1 MKPRLRRISLI
12 LLLLNSL
19 LSSGQVIAS
28 NKTTPHLKTC
38 QQFVQQ
44 VTMPS
49 SSASGSELSQ
59 QITQAVQCTSLFM
72 RREQLNTTKQFL
84 QHYLEKIQPYLT
96 QCQVQANCQPTLQ
109 QYLPVLYIRQ
119 YNLYNIA
126 ATQAK
131 LTGDTQQSYPLFKQ
145 ALIALNKALQFN
157 VSNDTITLLSIFKSH
172 LLIELANIDELNN
185 DLANMNNKIQQV
197 KNNIDDLIAQSGK
210 QLDDPTI
217 TLITNFA
224 LFYLQRQQYTQAESL
239 LQHTLPKTPDNS
251 TNRYLI
257 NDLLGQTYDG
267 FWQQT
272 KQEPDWLTAEQHF
285 KNNQLITQSH
295 PFTTLSRLTSQ
306 ITIASFYIDSEKSG
320 NIQQGIQLL
329 KDSLKQL
336 QSRKKTYHSTA
347 SNTSLE
353 RSLRQ
358 ALALNISTKLAE
370 AYIKQAQYTAAK
382 QPLYDLLKTPS
393 SFLAGMK
400 GSKTY
405 SLQLLAE
412 ISSYEDDYA
421 KALQYIQRAYQTFNN
436 DTALSNEQAQA
447 LQQLAQ
453 AHLAILQRGIAKQQL
468 TATTVM
474 PEAFIA
480 MQRAQGI
487 QRMHSLE
494 RLVLK
499 RTVPELQPLLTRLWQ
514 AQTQLH
520 WQDQQQTKQLTQ
532 TPSNAAWNTALM
544 SGKTAHTA
552 FNLLQEIQ
560 TLHQTLKQ
568 KSPEYSQYLAPEPL
582 NLTQAQAL
590 LKPQEALLL
599 WAVGHDNAF
608 LMVVPYQQAPQFF
621 SLNTDQ
627 VQLAKILN
635 RTQPHG
641 FLQTLTDPTQ
651 PFDTQMAY
659 ALYQIIFAPAESV
672 LTHTTHLLLV
682 PDNST
687 QDIPFPALLTS
698 AASTNTP
705 DHATEYAELAWFINR
720 YAISYLPS
728 ARALADLQQTLTP
741 TVAKPSSTA
750 FVGFADPI
758 LYGDNHTTKTA
769 VLLNQMLTDMQDTSA
784 TDSPYLKKPSLLA
797 THLTPLP
804 ETATE
809 IQHIAQLL
817 PHSTTALFLQ
827 AQATETQLKMLNQTG
842 QLQQANLLMFATHAL
857 LPADRPTN
865 QAFYALE
872 PALVLTPPSQGSAN
886 DDGYLTASEI
896 ARLNL
901 HAEWVILSAC
911 KTGTVTAR
919 DASTG
924 LSQLAQAFFMAGAR
938 SVLAAQWNIRSQA
951 TTRFMTQLFEHLQHT
966 PHRAKALQYTMQTM
980 SHQPSQCG
988 LWCLLG
994 GEKPLNPAHP
1004 ALWAGFTIYGAG
1016 DEWPALMNTTAP
1028 FNADDNSGI
1037 ANGTVQ
1043 IRH

>member
-1 MKPRLRRISLI
+1 MKPLLRRISLI
-12 LLLLNSL
+12 LLLLNGIF
-19 LSSGQVIAS
+19 SSKQIIA
-28 NKTTPHLKTC
+28 NNNAAPNLKFCQHFAQKIITPT
-38 QQFVQQ
+38 
-44 VTMPS
+44 P
-49 SSASGSELSQ
+49 SASSLELSQ

-72 RREQLNTTKQFL
+72 RHEQFNEAKQFL
-84 QHYLEKIQPYLT
+84 QYYLEKIQPHLA
-96 QCQVQANCQPTLQ
+96 QCQVQTNCHPNLQ

-131 LTGDTQQSYPLFKQ
+131 LTGDTQQSYPLFKK
-145 ALIALNKALQFN
+145 ALIALNKALQLT
-157 VSNDTITLLSIFKSH
+157 SQDDRALLSIFKNH
-172 LLIELANIDELNN
+172 LLIELASIDELNN
-185 DLANMNNKIQQV
+185 DLASMNNKTQQV
-197 KNNIDDLIAQSGK
+197 KNSIDHIIEQSTEK
-210 QLDDPTI
+210 LDDPTI
-217 TLITNFA
+217 TLITTFA
-224 LFYLQRQQYTQAESL
+224 LFYLQHQQYAQAETL
-239 LQHTLPKTPDNS
+239 LQHTLPKTPKNS
-251 TNRYLI
+251 TSRYLI
-257 NDLLGQTYDG
+257 NDLLGQTYYG

-285 KNNQLITQSH
+285 KNNQLITKNNQ
-295 PFTTLSRLTSQ
+295 FTTLNRLTSQ
-306 ITIASFYIDSEKSG
+306 ITIASFYVDSEKSE

-336 QSRKKTYHSTA
+336 KHHLKAHRAITPNTTLEHSI
-347 SNTSLE
+347 
-353 RSLRQ
+353 Q
-358 ALALNISTKLAE
+358 HALQLNITTKLAE
-370 AYIKQAQYTAAK
+370 AYIKQAQYMAAK
-382 QPLYDLLKTPS
+382 KPLYELLETPS

-421 KALQYIQRAYQTFNN
+421 KALQYIQQAYQTFTT

-453 AHLAILQRGIAKQQL
+453 THLAILQRGIAKQYL
-468 TATTVM
+468 TATTIM

-499 RTVPELQPLLTRLWQ
+499 RTSPELQPLLTRLWQ

-520 WQDQQQTKQLTQ
+520 WQDQQQTEQLTQ
-532 TPSNAAWNTALM
+532 APSKHVRNPLLINGKAANISL
-544 SGKTAHTA
+544 
-552 FNLLQEIQ
+552 NLLQEIQ

-582 NLTQAQAL
+582 TLPQAQAL

-599 WAVGHDNAF
+599 WTVSRDNTF
-608 LMVVPYQQAPQFF
+608 LMVIPYQKAPQFIP
-621 SLNTDQ
+621 LNTDQ
-627 VQLAKILN
+627 SQLTKVLN

-641 FLQTLTDPTQ
+641 FLQNLTDPTQ
-651 PFDTQMAY
+651 SFDTKMAY
-659 ALYQIIFAPAESV
+659 ALYQTIFAPAESA

-682 PDNST
+682 PDDST
-687 QDIPFPALLTS
+687 QDIPFPALLRAPAS
-698 AASTNTP
+698 SNNAARP
-705 DHATEYAELAWFINR
+705 VEYKELAWFINR
-720 YAISYLPS
+720 YAVSYLPS

-741 TVAKPSSTA
+741 TTPKPTSTA
-750 FVGFADPI
+750 FVGFADPA
-758 LYGDNHTTKTA
+758 LHSDKYEPNTA
-769 VLLNQMLTDMQDTSA
+769 LLFNQMLTDMQDTPP
-784 TDSPYLKKPSLLA
+784 TDSPYLKRPSLLA
-797 THLTPLP
+797 TYLTPLP

-809 IQHIAQLL
+809 IKYIAQLL

-827 AQATETQLKMLNQTG
+827 AQATETQLKTLNQTG

-857 LPADRPTN
+857 LPTDKPTN

-872 PALVLTPPSQGSAN
+872 PALVLTPPTQGSAN

-911 KTGTVTAR
+911 KTGTITAR

-951 TTRFMTQLFEHLQHT
+951 TTRFMTQLFTHLQHT

-980 SHQPSQCG
+980 NHQPSQCG

-994 GEKPLNPAHP
+994 GEKPSNPAHP
-1004 ALWAGFTIYGAG
+1004 ALWAGFAIYGAG
-1016 DEWPALMNTTAP
+1016 DELPALVSTTAP

-1043 IRH
+1043 IQH

>member
-1 MKPRLRRISLI
+1 MKPLLRRISLT
-12 LLLLNSL
+12 LLLLNGMFSNE
-19 LSSGQVIAS
+19 QVIAN
-28 NKTTPHLKTC
+28 NKATPHLKAC
-38 QQFVQQ
+38 QQFAQQ
-44 VTMPS
+44 ITIPS
-49 SSASGSELSQ
+49 SSASSSEFSQ

-72 RREQLNTTKQFL
+72 RHEQLNTAGQFL
-84 QHYLEKIQPYLT
+84 QHYLEKIQPHLT
-96 QCQVQANCQPTLQ
+96 QCQAQDNCQPTLQ

-131 LTGDTQQSYPLFKQ
+131 LTGNTQQSQPLFKQ
-145 ALIALNKALQFN
+145 SLMALNKALQLT
-157 VSNDTITLLSIFKSH
+157 SHHDTALLSIFKNH
-172 LLIELANIDELNN
+172 LLIELASIDELNN
-185 DLANMNNKIQQV
+185 DLANMNNKTQQV
-197 KNNIDDLIAQSGK
+197 KNSIDHLIAQSTEK
-210 QLDDPTI
+210 LDDPTI
-217 TLITNFA
+217 ILITTFA
-224 LFYLQRQQYTQAESL
+224 LFYLQHQQYTQAETL

-257 NDLLGQTYDG
+257 NDLLGQTYYG

-285 KNNQLITQSH
+285 KNNQLITQSNQ
-295 PFTTLSRLTSQ
+295 FTALNRLTSQ
-306 ITIASFYIDSEKSG
+306 ITIASFYVDSEKSE
-320 NIQQGIQLL
+320 NIQHGIQLL

-336 QSRKKTYHSTA
+336 KLHNKSHRVITPNTALEQSIQ
-347 SNTSLE
+347 
-353 RSLRQ
+353 Q
-358 ALALNISTKLAE
+358 ALQLNTTTKLAE
-370 AYIKQAQYTAAK
+370 AYIKQAQYAAAK

-421 KALQYIQRAYQTFNN
+421 KALQYIQQAYQTFTT

-453 AHLAILQRGIAKQQL
+453 THLAILQRGIAKQHL
-468 TATTVM
+468 TTTTIM

-499 RTVPELQPLLTRLWQ
+499 RTAPELQPLLTRLWQ

-520 WQDQQQTKQLTQ
+520 WQDQQQTNQLTQ
-532 TPSNAAWNTALM
+532 TPSNPARNPALIN
-544 SGKTAHTA
+544 GKTANISL
-552 FNLLQEIQ
+552 NLLQEIQ

-568 KSPEYSQYLAPEPL
+568 NSPEYSQYLAPEPL
-582 NLTQAQAL
+582 TLTQAQGL
-590 LKPQEALLL
+590 LKPHEALLL

-608 LMVVPYQQAPQFF
+608 LMVVPYQQAPQFI

-627 VQLAKILN
+627 LQLAKVLN

-651 PFDTQMAY
+651 LFDTQTAY
-659 ALYQIIFAPAESV
+659 ALYQTIFAPAESA
-672 LTHTTHLLLV
+672 LTNTTHLLLV

-687 QDIPFPALLTS
+687 QDVPFPALLRS
-698 AASTNTP
+698 PAPANTP
-705 DHATEYAELAWFINR
+705 DRAPEYAELAWFINR

-728 ARALADLQQTLTP
+728 ARALADFQRTSTP
-741 TVAKPSSTA
+741 TIAKPSSTT
-750 FVGFADPI
+750 FVGFANPV
-758 LYGDNHTTKTA
+758 LYAGEQETNT
-769 VLLNQMLTDMQDTSA
+769 VLLFSQMLMDMQDTSP
-784 TDSPYLKKPSLLA
+784 TDSPYLKRPSLLA

-809 IQHIAQLL
+809 VKHIAQLL
-817 PHSTTALFLQ
+817 PQSTTALFLQ
-827 AQATETQLKMLNQTG
+827 AQATETQLKILNQIG

-857 LPADRPTN
+857 LPADSPTN

-872 PALVLTPPSQGSAN
+872 PALVLTPPPQGSAN

-911 KTGTVTAR
+911 KTGTITAR

-994 GEKPLNPAHP
+994 GEKPSNPAHP

-1016 DEWPALMNTTAP
+1016 DELPTLMNTTAP